1 MRNLSKSVLLAAAL
15 LSAAAGVVHGAPAA
29 PVAGAWQVLEDPSAA
44 ATLGDIR
51 ARSDQFQTVTV
62 RAPNYHFSTSAFW
75 FRTAVANPSDQP
87 VTLYLKSD
95 HASLDYVTLHVVAGG
110 KARETVRSGDRLP
123 LAERAYP
130 AAALVLPFHLGAHE
144 TVELYVRVRVDAGVV
159 LVPFEVLDDAALAA
173 SLSTQRLVHGIEL
186 GIFGFLFVY
195 NFVIFLL
202 LPQRSYLFYVIW
214 VMLSYFA
221 MTSVNGFGA
230 TSLYPQTP
238 WINNEGVVVLSGL
251 SYLTFLL
258 FARAFLN
265 TAENRALDAWVKVLL
280 AVSMFHTLA
289 PFLLPI
295 QDAYRVN
302 VLLLMLSP
310 LATGSIGIVAWRL
323 GRREAV
329 FYVAAHVV
337 ALVGILAVG
346 LIVGGAL
353 PFHPLTFELIP
364 IALAAAALIH
374 ACGLAHR
381 IRLLALAKI
390 EAESAVRLQMEMHK
404 TELERVVAER
414 TAELEAARRK
424 AEQLAT
430 TDPLTGIYNRRGLF
444 ELAEQQLK
452 LARRSGQ
459 PFSILMFDL
468 DHFKRVND
476 TYGHAEGDRVLC
488 DVAAAAREVVRDS
501 DLFGRIGGEEFLV
514 ALPDTDAD
522 AAAEI
527 AERIRSR
534 IAERVRV
541 GDSREPIT
549 ASGGIACLSDAY
561 KNMDKLES
569 AADAALY
576 RAKRNGRNRVEIAE
590 TADRRRA

>member
-1 MRNLSKSVLLAAAL
+1 MHRTWKGALLAAAL
-15 LSAAAGVVHGAPAA
+15 TAAAPAA
-29 PVAGAWQVLEDPSAA
+29 ADTAATIGTWQVLEDPTGE
-44 ATLGDIR
+44 ATLEQVR
-51 ARSDQFQTVTV
+51 APSARFRDVTV
-62 RAPNYHFSTSAFW
+62 RAPNYDFSHSAFW
-75 FRTAVANPSDQP
+75 FRLPVANPNDRP
-87 VTLYLKSD
+87 LALYVKSD
-95 HASLDYVTLHVVAGG
+95 HALLDYVTLYVLVSG
-110 KARETVRSGDRLP
+110 KLRETARSGDRLP

-144 TVELYVRVRVDAGVV
+144 AAELYVRVRAEAGAV
-159 LVPFEVLDDAALAA
+159 LVPFEVLDDAELTA

-186 GIFGFLFVY
+186 GIFGFLLVY

-214 VMLSYFA
+214 LLLSYLA
-221 MTSVNGFGA
+221 MTSANGFGA
-230 TSLYPQTP
+230 ASLYPRTP

-251 SYLTFLL
+251 SYFMFLL
-258 FARAFLN
+258 FAREFLS
-265 TAENRALDAWVKVLL
+265 TATSAALDTWVKVLL
-280 AVSMFHTLA
+280 AVTVFHTLA
-289 PFLLPI
+289 PFLMPI

-310 LATGSIGIVAWRL
+310 LASGSIGVVAWRL
-323 GRREAV
+323 GRREAL
-329 FYVAAHVV
+329 FYVAGHVV

-346 LIVGGAL
+346 LIVGGVL
-353 PFHPLTFELIP
+353 PYHPLTFELIP

-374 ACGLAHR
+374 ASGLAHR
-381 IRLLALAKI
+381 IRLLANAKI
-390 EAESAVRLQMEMHK
+390 EAESTMRVQMETHK
-404 TELERVVAER
+404 AELERVVAER

-488 DVAAAAREVVRDS
+488 DVVAAGREVVRDS

-514 ALPDTDAD
+514 ALPDTDLD

-527 AERIRSR
+527 AERIRGR

-541 GDSREPIT
+541 GDSHEPIT
-549 ASGGIACLSDAY
+549 ASVGIACLSEART
-561 KNMDKLES
+561 NMDKLES

-576 RAKRNGRNRVEIAE
+576 RAKRNGRNRVEIA
-590 TADRRRA
+590 DGVGRRRA